1 MPATIPYHQCM
12 VAAAAAYKLPVR
24 ALPAIQR
31 VEGGRVGTV
40 SANKDGSHDL
50 GLMQVNTRWVT
61 PLARATGLAPQT
73 VVTRLILSPCFN
85 IVAAASILRQYI
97 DEEHGDV
104 WRAIGDYHSHTRWL
118 STTYKLKVLEQ
129 AMQLPQAPAVRKP
142 AHKARKK
149 DEALAAE

>member
-1 MPATIPYHQCM
+1 MPMPIPYHQCM
-12 VAAAAAYKLPVR
+12 VAAATAYHLPVR

-40 SANKDGSHDL
+40 SPNKDGSHDL

-85 IVAAASILRQYI
+85 IVAAASILRRYI
-97 DEEHGDV
+97 DEEHGNV

-118 STTYKLKVLEQ
+118 STAYKLKVLDQ
-129 AMQLPQAPAVRKP
+129 AMQLPQGKTASQRK
-142 AHKARKK
+142 HQSKG
-149 DEALAAE
+149 ETLAAD